1 MTITIN
7 PAAATSAFCAPRG
20 NEAELSSANP
30 YAFLAKGTDSVGN
43 PIDIAGSFTPDGKGG
58 ISNAAVDYNGITN
71 GPEHLLV
78 NLSASSYGFGSSEQG
93 CLHRVFAGPATTATS
108 VSATGA
114 WSTFAPANVTRARS
128 IKDDYALIRL
138 IRNACRL

>member
-78 NLSASSYGFGSSEQG
+78 TFRRVRMVLVLRSRVVCIGSSLDPRQPQ
-93 CLHRVFAGPATTATS
+93 PA
-108 VSATGA
+108 
-114 WSTFAPANVTRARS
+114 
-128 IKDDYALIRL
+128 
-138 IRNACRL
+138 